1 VRGASSGSSI
11 LGPHFGRLF
20 VLIVRHRCAY
30 LPPHVQFTEERYMKT
45 RTTWLVGA
53 IAITMTLFAGTAFAG
68 KTCEEQE
75 AKDGACQ

>member
-1 VRGASSGSSI
+1 
-11 LGPHFGRLF
+11 
-20 VLIVRHRCAY
+20 
-30 LPPHVQFTEERYMKT
+30 MKT